1 MRRLV
6 FVAIG
11 AFFVIA
17 VILPLQPTFVVSAV
31 SDGERL
37 SMYSKPS
44 VARIVEGATGQ
55 ILFQPLGT
63 QGQTLNASAISL
75 GSGFFISSSGYKLQ
89 SFKLYY
95 HVIIP
100 ESSQQAKA
108 EGNETSNFPLW
119 IVAVVLIVLVFIVV
133 IIGVGLAIFFM
144 ARRRGKS
151 KRASAAGSPGMA
163 MATGPGASARPSPAP
178 ASYSPSP
185 ANYSP
190 SPSAGK
196 ASPPTSGREAAAADE
211 GKTIDLSRTVAIV
224 PDGDTAP
231 LDYGSINFVSGSLA
245 GQRFP
250 IKPDGAYV
258 GRDSSLAQ
266 IVIPD
271 PRISKRHLWI
281 GVREGRVIITD
292 QNSRNGTFINDPKSQ
307 RVTESP
313 LNPGDTVILG
323 ESDVAR
329 FEYQN

>member
-17 VILPLQPTFVVSAV
+17 GTLPLQPTFVVSAF

-37 SMYSKPS
+37 SMSSKPS
-44 VARIVEGATGQ
+44 VVRIIDGSAGQ
-55 ILFQPLGT
+55 ILFQHPGT
-63 QGQTLNASAISL
+63 TGQTFNVSAISF
-75 GSGFFISSSGYKLQ
+75 GPGFFISSGGYIATVVQSG
-89 SFKLYY
+89 
-95 HVIIP
+95 
-100 ESSQQAKA
+100 QQANADGK
-108 EGNETSNFPLW
+108 ENSTFPLW
-119 IVAVVLIVLVFIVV
+119 ILAVVLIVLVFIVV

-144 ARRRGKS
+144 ARRRGKG

-163 MATGPGASARPSPAP
+163 TGPAASARPSPAP

-196 ASPPTSGREAAAADE
+196 ASPPSSARHVAAVDE
-211 GKTIDLSRTVAIV
+211 GMTVDLSRTVAIV

-231 LDYGSINFVSGSLA
+231 IDFGSIKFISGSLA
-245 GQRFP
+245 GKHFP
-250 IKPDGAYV
+250 ITPDGAYV